1 MLCAATVGQGM
12 FRRYITLDFSV
23 NISSLQLSLSLSLNV
38 SQRSGADTD
47 GQWGSTHGVHRR
59 AGRMSKGTSDG
70 GSGSQWEHDAENG

>member
-12 FRRYITLDFSV
+12 FRRYITLDFSD

-38 SQRSGADTD
+38 SQRSGAD
-47 GQWGSTHGVHRR
+47 GQRGSTHGVHRR

-70 GSGSQWEHDAENG
+70 GSGSQWEHDAENE